1 MPAPALKRDAGRIG
15 LLFASLGGM
24 IGSGWL
30 FGALNAAKIA
40 GPASL
45 IAWVIGGG
53 AVLLL
58 AFVFA
63 ELSTMFPQPGA
74 VIVFPY
80 LCFGRLAAQ
89 VMTWIN
95 FLAYISVPPVEAV
108 SVINYSNNFFS
119 GLVDPASGMLTM
131 KGFAAAAA
139 LMVLFL
145 WINLLAIR
153 LVLKIN
159 SAITWWKLLVPAGT
173 LVVLMFVH
181 FRVRNFTQ
189 FGFAPTGMN
198 GVLAAVSGSG
208 VLFAYLGFRQAIE
221 LAGETSNPSRSLPF
235 AIVGS
240 VLLCILL
247 YCGLELA
254 FIGALTPASLANG
267 WAKLSFPGISGPFA
281 GLASGLGLTWLA
293 ITLYADAAISPGGHR
308 GYLQHHGGAGDLCNR
323 QLRVHA
329 AAFHPDLG
337 QRRAGDQPGA
347 ELFCRAAVFTA
358 PAFLADARD
367 LYLVHQRHR
376 LRHRPGGFARL
387 PPNPARDAI

>member
-30 FGALNAAKIA
+30 FGAMNAAKIA

-80 LCFGRLAAQ
+80 LCFGRLSAQ

-159 SAITWWKLLVPAGT
+159 NAITWWKLLVPAGT
-173 LVVLMFVH
+173 VVALMF
-181 FRVRNFTQ
+181 
-189 FGFAPTGMN
+189 
-198 GVLAAVSGSG
+198 
-208 VLFAYLGFRQAIE
+208 
-221 LAGETSNPSRSLPF
+221 
-235 AIVGS
+235 
-240 VLLCILL
+240 
-247 YCGLELA
+247 
-254 FIGALTPASLANG
+254 
-267 WAKLSFPGISGPFA
+267 
-281 GLASGLGLTWLA
+281 
-293 ITLYADAAISPGGHR
+293 
-308 GYLQHHGGAGDLCNR
+308 
-323 QLRVHA
+323 
-329 AAFHPDLG
+329 
-337 QRRAGDQPGA
+337 
-347 ELFCRAAVFTA
+347 
-358 PAFLADARD
+358 
-367 LYLVHQRHR
+367 
-376 LRHRPGGFARL
+376 
-387 PPNPARDAI
+387 